1 VIIVENKEKFMNAQ
15 RIARHIKTQDLEKMD
30 INTFVIEVAREVIN
44 NYEMAAELEKII
56 KNDEK
61 KVIKKSSKT
70 KVIDKTKELDNV
82 KICPDCA
89 ETIKFAAKKCRFC
102 NYVFG

>member
-1 VIIVENKEKFMNAQ
+1 MTPYNIDRLPPSIAGFD
-15 RIARHIKTQDLEKMD
+15 RIHLGR
-30 INTFVIEVAREVIN
+30 VAITPQ
-44 NYEMAAELEKII
+44 L
-56 KNDEK
+56 
-61 KVIKKSSKT
+61 
-70 KVIDKTKELDNV
+70 VIDKTKELDNV